1 MDIYRYP
8 DADLEESPE
17 MSGADPWGRCL
28 RQLAGI
34 VQKVEAHARKVSRAM
49 ETSSAKRQKVAEKK
63 SSKATPIPLEHVRP
77 ELEKQHV
84 HDLYDAIAPQW
95 DRTRYKGWPRVDDFL
110 DSLKKDTPGDV
121 PLIADLGC
129 GNGKYMKNAGFA
141 VGMDIS
147 SQLVAICREK
157 GFEVQVADA
166 LAVPYRGGIFDG
178 ALSIAVLHHLSTK
191 ER

>member
-1 MDIYRYP
+1 MCF
-8 DADLEESPE
+8 A
-17 MSGADPWGRCL
+17 
-28 RQLAGI
+28 
-34 VQKVEAHARKVSRAM
+34 SRLLK
-49 ETSSAKRQKVAEKK
+49 AKRQKTSKKK
-63 SSKATPIPLEHVRP
+63 SSKATPIAPEDVRP

-84 HDLYDAIAPQW
+84 HHLYDAIAPQW
-95 DRTRYKGWPRVDDFL
+95 DRTRYKGWPRVDAFL
-110 DSLKKDTPGDV
+110 NSLKKDTPGGT
-121 PLIADLGC
+121 PLVADLGC

-147 SQLVAICREK
+147 SQLIGICREK

-166 LAVPYRGGIFDG
+166 LAVPYRGGLFDG